1 MKKLLLVLGLLFL
14 TSCSFDN
21 KTGIWKDASNIP
33 VDDQASKSIVENQSD
48 KRYEDIFIK
57 NKIFNEEI
65 KVDDQLTFKIDNPI
79 KISDWPEQ
87 YTTATNNISNFFYS
101 ANKILLSKSSKLSRL
116 LSSKNKV
123 NEKIIFYK
131 NNLISYDHKGTIFI
145 FSLKLNKK
153 IFEYNF
159 YKKNFKNL
167 NKEINLVVNENILY
181 AADNIGYL
189 YALNLEDKSIIWA
202 KNYGIPFRS
211 NLKYAKNQIF
221 LANQDNVIYSINPI
235 TGDKNWQFASK
246 LTYLKSDFEN
256 NFALDLLNNNL
267 FFLNTSGELY
277 SIDYLE
283 QKINWVINFKNP
295 LLSGDATLFLSYPI
309 VIKNNNLIVSTEKSL
324 SSYNTLTSLRNWIL
338 PIEPI
343 FKPIITLN
351 YTYAVLKN
359 NLLICIE
366 NLNGKVVWSQNL
378 FTYIGNKKI
387 KNKFGSIIDLKIV
400 NNEINIYSKNGY
412 LLAFNPNNGNLTSSS
427 RVSKN
432 GITSEVIFLDDNM
445 IFIDKK
451 NKLFKFN

>member
-1 MKKLLLVLGLLFL
+1 M
-14 TSCSFDN
+14 
-21 KTGIWKDASNIP
+21 
-33 VDDQASKSIVENQSD
+33 
-48 KRYEDIFIK
+48 
-57 NKIFNEEI
+57 
-65 KVDDQLTFKIDNPI
+65 
-79 KISDWPEQ
+79 
-87 YTTATNNISNFFYS
+87 
-101 ANKILLSKSSKLSRL
+101 
-116 LSSKNKV
+116 
-123 NEKIIFYK
+123 
-131 NNLISYDHKGTIFI
+131 
-145 FSLKLNKK
+145 
-153 IFEYNF
+153 
-159 YKKNFKNL
+159 
-167 NKEINLVVNENILY
+167 
-181 AADNIGYL
+181 
-189 YALNLEDKSIIWA
+189 
-202 KNYGIPFRS
+202 
-211 NLKYAKNQIF
+211 
-221 LANQDNVIYSINPI
+221 
-235 TGDKNWQFASK
+235 
-246 LTYLKSDFEN
+246 
-256 NFALDLLNNNL
+256 

>member
-1 MKKLLLVLGLLFL
+1 MII
-14 TSCSFDN
+14 SCSFDN

-33 VDDQASKSIVENQSD
+33 VDKDETELIQKNDPIS
-48 KRYEDIFIK
+48 RYEDLVVEKEF
-57 NKIFNEEI
+57 FNEE
-65 KVDDQLTFKIDNPI
+65 KDPI
-79 KISDWPEQ
+79 NNYNLNLEPPILINEWKEQ
-87 YTTATNNISNFFYS
+87 YGVKTNNISNISYS
-101 ANKILLSKSSKLSRL
+101 SKKILISKSPKLSRRSL
-116 LSSKNKV
+116 NKN
-123 NEKIIFYK
+123 IIFYQD
-131 NNLISYDHKGTIFI
+131 NLIFSDHNGKIFMY
-145 FSLKLNKK
+145 SLTLKK
-153 IFEYNF
+153 KTFEYNF